1 MAVAF
6 CGAEGYDIAHVSR
19 ILTPLGYQQDP
30 YGTDLYPQV
39 IHIETRIESAV
50 SAKADVSGP
59 KGDIFVF
66 PSGAVVGWGVPRST
80 ISKLVTE
87 TLLPAAQRP
96 HINKLEEEDLEFLE
110 DPSKEY
116 SSIRGETIILGTKS
130 RGGLQIDSE
139 SPEPSHEGKNA
150 PRGPGGGSDSR
161 QTNRRET
168 VLAKIAFSSGLA
180 KSTKLAVLESH
191 LNNYIQT
198 NKSMVDILSR
208 EKPLPRMAVLRKT
221 GQLLSI
227 RGQLNLYSELTDSLP
242 DLFWD
247 SQSELGLEGYYDQV
261 GRTLDTN
268 IRVKQ
273 LNEKI
278 NYAQHVVDV
287 LREATAEQKSL
298 RVEWIIVIFIGMDL
312 MFNVL
317 HEYRC
322 YLRREFPWG
331 DEKGEELIS

>member
-1 MAVAF
+1 MAIAF
-6 CGAEGYDIAHVSR
+6 CGAEGYDIEHVSR

-30 YGTDLYPQV
+30 YGTGLYPQV
-39 IHIETRIESAV
+39 IHIETPIESPV
-50 SAKADVSGP
+50 SAKADSLGP

-66 PSGAVVGWGVPRST
+66 PSGAVVGWGVSPSI
-80 ISKLVTE
+80 ISKLVTK
-87 TLLPAAQRP
+87 TLLPAAQQP

-116 SSIRGETIILGTKS
+116 SSMRGETIILGTKS
-130 RGGLQIDSE
+130 RGLQIDPE
-139 SPEPSHEGKNA
+139 SSDSSYDGKKT
-150 PRGPGGGSDSR
+150 PREPGGAFDSKPI
-161 QTNRRET
+161 NRRDT

-180 KSTKLAVLESH
+180 KSTKLAVLESQ
-191 LNNYIQT
+191 LNSYIQT

-221 GQLLSI
+221 SQLLSI

-278 NYAQHVVDV
+278 NYAQYVVDV

-298 RVEWIIVIFIGMDL
+298 RVEWIIVIFIGIEL
-312 MFNVL
+312 MFNVV

-322 YLRREFPWG
+322 YLRGEFPWG
-331 DEKGEELIS
+331 DENRADLIS